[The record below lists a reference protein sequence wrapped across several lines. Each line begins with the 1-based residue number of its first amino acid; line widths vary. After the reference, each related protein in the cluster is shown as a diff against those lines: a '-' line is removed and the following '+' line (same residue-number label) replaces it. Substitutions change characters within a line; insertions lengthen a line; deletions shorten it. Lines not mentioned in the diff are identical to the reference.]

1 MNKNSTST
9 ACASRK
15 YFLWEENGSYI
26 QHSIILE
33 MMKIDLI
40 CLIFTFSLIYV
51 YRNAYS
57 WIRYP
62 GLNGSIF
69 YDIILTASVYSS
81 VCFLLFSSNNQLQR
95 DEKIKI
101 FICISCMPDNWN
113 PNNLYCSAS
122 NSIRRVVHSGIFKLY
137 FMIHIITEEILIW
150 I

>member
-9 ACASRK
+9 AFASRK

-26 QHSIILE
+26 QHLIILE
-33 MMKIDLI
+33 MMKIDFI

-95 DEKIKI
+95 DEK
-101 FICISCMPDNWN
+101 
-113 PNNLYCSAS
+113 
-122 NSIRRVVHSGIFKLY
+122 
-137 FMIHIITEEILIW
+137 
-150 I
+150 